1 MSELRVLAFDVHDRL
16 VRLRDLA
23 VVEGGHLEILS
34 RRLPQRRELVRDL
47 EDFAGYGLV
56 GGPIERRQQ
65 SPGGIEPAL
74 RAEVAVEKRVG
85 ASPLAVVTR
94 AHEKDRERLVRPD
107 ADRVGMLLE
116 DLHRHALMALVPLE
130 DELRAREVDV
140 ALVAG
145 ADLLDGKTENVRP
158 QSFADDHRGPVAG
171 KRSRMLGASCSRTI
185 GTALASASRTRSICA
200 CDVFG
205 GTSSTAK

>member
-56 GGPIERRQQ
+56 GGPIERRQE
-65 SPGGIEPAL
+65 SPGGIESAL
-74 RAEVAVEKRVG
+74 RAEVAVEERVG
-85 ASPLAVVTR
+85 ASAVAVVTR
-94 AHEKDRERLVRPD
+94 AHVKDRERLVRPD
-107 ADRVGMLLE
+107 DDRVGMLLE
-116 DLHRHALMALVPLE
+116 DLHRHALVPLVPFE

-145 ADLLDGKTENVRP
+145 ADLLDRETENVRP
-158 QSFADDHRGPVAG
+158 QTLGNDHVRPPKSSRMPGPVWTRSTAG
-171 KRSRMLGASCSRTI
+171 PP
-185 GTALASASRTRSICA
+185 ASASRIRSTCFRP
-200 CDVFG
+200 VFAG
-205 GTSSTAK
+205 RPSSAK